1 MNKPETEHITEAVTM
16 RTKFDDN
23 QIGRLPKPTAQQTAD
38 VKNDF
43 NKGIRCNECG
53 GWHHPKVIHLD
64 YVGHA
69 ALTDRL
75 LDVDSAWGWEPL
87 ALDSHGLPALDQDGG
102 MWIKLTVLG
111 VTRLGYGDAQGKTGG
126 NASKE
131 RIGDALRNAAMRF
144 GAALDLWHKGELH
157 IDPPNNK
164 IVEVPKVGT
173 EALIA
178 MKDDIPFYPE
188 ETARLKACGSINQLS
203 LVYHKLDPPIR
214 FALVA
219 VKDQCKAD
227 IIKAEMG
234 ATL

>member
-1 MNKPETEHITEAVTM
+1 MAR
-16 RTKFDDN
+16 RTYA
-23 QIGRLPKPTAQQTAD
+23 R
-38 VKNDF
+38 
-43 NKGIRCNECG
+43 R
-53 GWHHPKVIHLD
+53 
-64 YVGHA
+64 Y
-69 ALTDRL
+69 AL
-75 LDVDSAWGWEPL
+75 
-87 ALDSHGLPALDQDGG
+87 
-102 MWIKLTVLG
+102 
-111 VTRLGYGDAQGKTGG
+111 
-126 NASKE
+126 
-131 RIGDALRNAAMRF
+131 AAMV
-144 GAALDLWHKGELH
+144 GIAPEDDDG
-157 IDPPNNK
+157 NK
-164 IVEVPKVGT
+164 AIETDKEDKKREKVGT